1 MTSQPD
7 TNASDPLSQ
16 SAILAKGLEIAD
28 REGIENLSIR
38 KIAKE
43 LGKTPM
49 ALYRHFDSMADI
61 QQGILALA
69 FKEVD
74 TAPVPGERWDDT
86 IRRTTASI
94 RTMHLNHSKA
104 RLYQVETEA
113 WAPGLREHTDRIQKL
128 HDDQGIP
135 DHVLARAWRIIDA
148 FLTGFIICEC
158 TEGRHRETMPE
169 NEMPEWIDIT
179 EAAYSDEAFHD
190 GIEIIIAGIR
200 KLAAPDPCEW
210 HTPLAPDASTTH

>member
-7 TNASDPLSQ
+7 TIASDPLSQ

-28 REGIENLSIR
+28 REGIDKLSIR

-74 TAPVPGERWDDT
+74 TTPIPGERWDDT
-86 IRRTTASI
+86 IRRTTSSI
-94 RTMHLNHSKA
+94 RAMHLNHPKA
-104 RLYQVETEA
+104 RLYLVETEA
-113 WAPGLREHTDRIQKL
+113 WAPGLREHTNRIQKL

-135 DHVLARAWRIIDA
+135 ERILARAWRIIDA

-158 TEGRHRETMPE
+158 TEDQHHETLSE
-169 NEMPEWIDIT
+169 NEVPEWIGIT

-200 KLAAPDPCEW
+200 ELAAPDPCEW
-210 HTPLAPDASTTH
+210 HTPLA

>member
-94 RTMHLNHSKA
+94 RAMHLNHSKA